1 MDIGKVSGVSFGRCK
16 SVLKTEWLRGN
27 LSPQVS
33 KGLYGNKLTPNNIS
47 IEHLVPR
54 NPKARLNGR
63 PVRRGRNVLDNFA
76 LATKQAN
83 NARGNDPLRDHLTR
97 EQADEY
103 LKQFKGIKTPIFD
116 GDSYV
121 KRVGKT
127 IDRLLK

>member
-1 MDIGKVSGVSFGRCK
+1 MNVGNVSNVSFGRCK
-16 SVLKTEWLRGN
+16 SVLKTEWLRGGM
-27 LSPQVS
+27 PGVT
-33 KGLYGNKLTPNNIS
+33 KGLYGNRLTPNNVS

-103 LKQFKGIKTPIFD
+103 LKQFKGVKTPIFD